1 MDDKVLVA
9 LAAIVVLGVGSQ
21 WVAAKLRLPSIVLLL
36 IAGVIA
42 GPVTDLIEPDE
53 LFGETLFPGVSLAVG
68 LLLFDS
74 GLGLRF
80 EDLAGGVRRPVVR
93 LISIGVLITGGLTAV
108 AALVIFQLSWQFA
121 LLLGAILVVS
131 GPTVVGPILNLARPH
146 EPSNSVLDWEG
157 TFVDPI
163 GAALGILVL
172 NVVVLDSASPLHQGP
187 DTVAVGIL
195 VGLVAAALLVA
206 ALRWFLVPDDLE
218 VGVAVLFAVAAFAT
232 ADTLQSEAG
241 LMSCTVLGVALANQ
255 PWVPVKGISFFHRS
269 LGSLIIGSLFIVLAA
284 RIDLGDLVDV
294 IPRAAILLAVLVLVI
309 RPAAAFASTA
319 FSSIPMRD
327 RAFIAGMAPRGI
339 VAAATSSLFALQIEN
354 NGEHFDDLIPITFAI
369 IIGTAVVYGLS
380 APPVAKL
387 LGVSRGRPQ
396 GIVLVGRQPW
406 LLSLASEL
414 GDAGVD
420 VGVVATGAYD
430 LEGEARGYELY
441 TGALTEAAMAEVL
454 DGKSH
459 ALVASDDDEH
469 NLLAA
474 RICIDAIGRSGVFVL
489 PHSELDASEAREPF
503 GARAS
508 QEHLEDLVA
517 GGARF
522 TTLDDEGSAAREEEG
537 RLPAVLIASDGSLRL
552 DPGGKPLRR
561 GESLIALDGFEPAS

>member
-1 MDDKVLVA
+1 MDDNVLVA
-9 LAAIVVLGVGSQ
+9 LAAIVVLGVGCQ

-36 IAGVIA
+36 IAGILA
-42 GPVTDLIEPDE
+42 GPVTGLIEPDE

-80 EDLAGGVRRPVVR
+80 DDLAGGVRRPVIR
-93 LISIGVLITGGLTAV
+93 LITIGVLITGCLTA
-108 AALVIFQLSWQFA
+108 AAAFLIFDLPFQFA

-131 GPTVVGPILNLARPH
+131 GPTVVGPILSLARPR
-146 EPSNSVLDWEG
+146 EPAGSVLNWEG

-172 NVVVLDSASPLHQGP
+172 NVVVLDDASPLHQGP
-187 DTVAVGIL
+187 DTIAVGIL

-206 ALRWFLVPDDLE
+206 SLRWFLIPDDLE

-232 ADTLQSEAG
+232 ADTVQSEAG

-255 PWVPVKGISFFHRS
+255 PWVPVNGISFFHRS

-284 RIDLGDLVDV
+284 RIDLGDLVDI
-294 IPRAAILLAVLVLVI
+294 IPGAAVLLAVLVIVI
-309 RPAAAFASTA
+309 RPAAAFAATA
-319 FSSIPMRD
+319 FSSLPIRD
-327 RAFIAGMAPRGI
+327 RAFIAWMAPRGI
-339 VAAATSSLFALQIEN
+339 VAAATASLFTLQIED
-354 NGEHFDDLIPITFAI
+354 NGKHFDDLVPITFAV

-380 APPVAKL
+380 AYPVARL

-396 GIVLVGRQPW
+396 GIVLVGRRPW

-414 GDAGVD
+414 SSAGVD
-420 VGVVATGAYD
+420 LGVVATGAYD
-430 LEGEARGYELY
+430 LEAEIEGFEIY
-441 TGALTEAAMAEVL
+441 TGPLTEEAMAEVL

-459 ALVASDDDEH
+459 VLVASDNDEH

-474 RICIDAIGRSGVFVL
+474 RICIDVIGRSGVFVL
-489 PHSELDASEAREPF
+489 PHSDLDVREAREPF
-503 GARAS
+503 SARAS
-508 QEHLEDLVA
+508 QEHLENLVSR
-517 GGARF
+517 GATF
-522 TTLDDEGSAAREEEG
+522 TTLDDEGFVARAEDG
-537 RLPAVLIASDGSLRL
+537 RMAAVLIGPDGSLRL
-552 DPGGKPLRR
+552 DPGSKPLRK
-561 GESLIALDGFEPAS
+561 GEILVALDGFEPA